1 MIGLGWNA
9 WSSTD
14 ICLDGVSGFFLCAAR
29 GVENGSDCVTLF
41 LFLLLSTLVKLTLVE
56 FLDDFEIP
64 ASEIALVDC
73 LFFGVFVDTGD
84 VMVSFAVHD
93 FFRCIVGLTAC

>member
-14 ICLDGVSGFFLCAAR
+14 ICLAGVSDFFLCVAR
-29 GVENGSDCVTLF
+29 GVEKVSDWVTLF
-41 LFLLLSTLVKLTLVE
+41 LFLLLSALAELILVE

-64 ASEIALVDC
+64 ESGLALVDC
-73 LFFGVFVDTGD
+73 RFFGVFADTGD
-84 VMVSFAVHD
+84 AMESFAVYD
-93 FFRCIVGLTAC
+93 FFR